1 MKTALMKATTFS
13 SLWLGLCLGILSLTA
28 ISGCSQTVAKD
39 HLYQQLGSDVGI
51 EKIVDGLLVEIENDA
66 QIVHHFRDTDIAR
79 FRKLLIEQLC
89 ELSGGPCKYTGVSM
103 QESHTGFKI
112 TQADFDNLVRH
123 LMKVMTEQKVSTAAQ
138 NQLLGLLAPM
148 YGDVVYR

>member
-1 MKTALMKATTFS
+1 MKAAS
-13 SLWLGLCLGILSLTA
+13 LSGLWLGLCLSVLSLILA
-28 ISGCSQTVAKD
+28 SGCSQTVAKD
-39 HLYQQLGSDVGI
+39 QLYQQLGGGNGI
-51 EKIVDGLLVEIENDA
+51 TKIVDGLLVEIEHDQ
-66 QIVHHFRDTDIAR
+66 QIVHHFRDTDIER

-89 ELSGGPCKYTGVSM
+89 ELSGGPCIYTGASM

-123 LMKVMTEQKVSTAAQ
+123 LMKVMTALDISIPTQ

>member
-1 MKTALMKATTFS
+1 MKAAFLSGLRFSCAVVVITLS
-13 SLWLGLCLGILSLTA
+13 SL
-28 ISGCSQTVAKD
+28 SGCSQTTEHND
-39 HLYQQLGSDVGI
+39 LYQQLGNTVGI
-51 EKIVDGLLVEIENDA
+51 EKIVDGLLVEIEHDP

-79 FRKLLIEQLC
+79 FRQLLIEQLC
-89 ELSGGPCKYTGVSM
+89 ELSGGPCKYSGASM

-123 LMKVMTEQKVSTAAQ
+123 LMHVMTTQNISIAAQ
-138 NQLLGLLAPM
+138 NQLLGKLAPM

>member
-1 MKTALMKATTFS
+1 MKATS
-13 SLWLGLCLGILSLTA
+13 WSGLWLGLCVLMSIMS
-28 ISGCSQTVAKD
+28 SGCSQTAVKD
-39 HLYQQLGSDVGI
+39 QLYQQLGSGVGI
-51 EKIVDGLLVEIENDA
+51 EKIVDGLLVEIEQDP

-89 ELSGGPCKYTGVSM
+89 ELSGGPCKYTGATM

-123 LMKVMTEQKVSTAAQ
+123 LMKVMTEQGISTVAQ

>member
-1 MKTALMKATTFS
+1 M
-13 SLWLGLCLGILSLTA
+13 SLIS
-28 ISGCSQTVAKD
+28 ISGCSQTVARD
-39 HLYQQLGSDVGI
+39 QLYQQLGSSTGI
-51 EKIVDGLLVEIENDA
+51 EKIVDGLLVEIEQDQ
-66 QIVHHFRDTDIAR
+66 QIVHHFRDTDIER

-123 LMKVMTEQKVSTAAQ
+123 LMKVMTDLNISTPAQ

>member
-1 MKTALMKATTFS
+1 MKTTSFSGRWQTICLCVLTLMFS
-13 SLWLGLCLGILSLTA
+13 
-28 ISGCSQTVAKD
+28 SGCSQTPAKD
-39 HLYQQLGSDVGI
+39 QLYQQLGSTSGI
-51 EKIVDGLLVEIENDA
+51 EKIVDGLLVEIEQDA

-89 ELSGGPCKYTGVSM
+89 ELSGGPCKYTGATM
-103 QESHTGFKI
+103 QESHTGFMI

-123 LMKVMTEQKVSTAAQ
+123 LMKVMTAQQISLSAQ

>member
-1 MKTALMKATTFS
+1 MKAALKNTTLFS
-13 SLWLGLCLGILSLTA
+13 GHWLRLWLGILSVTL
-28 ISGCSQTVAKD
+28 ISACSQTAPKD
-39 HLYQQLGSDVGI
+39 QLYQQLGSTVGI
-51 EKIVDGLLVEIENDA
+51 EKIVDGLLVEIEQDR
-66 QIVHHFRDTDIAR
+66 QIVHHFRDTDIER
-79 FRKLLIEQLC
+79 FRKLLIEQFC

-123 LMKVMTEQKVSTAAQ
+123 LMKVMTEQNISISAQ

>member
-1 MKTALMKATTFS
+1 MRAASFSGLWLSLCLCVVTAL
-13 SLWLGLCLGILSLTA
+13 
-28 ISGCSQTVAKD
+28 SGCSQTAPKD
-39 HLYQQLGSDVGI
+39 KLYQQLGSTVGI
-51 EKIVDGLLVEIENDA
+51 EKIIDGLLVEIEQDQ
-66 QIVHHFRDTDIAR
+66 QIVVHFRDTDIAR

-89 ELSGGPCKYTGVSM
+89 ELSGGPCKYTGASM

-112 TQADFDNLVRH
+112 TQADFDNFVRH
-123 LMKVMTEQKVSTAAQ
+123 LTKVMTEQNISIPVQ

>member
-1 MKTALMKATTFS
+1 MKAALMKAATYS
-13 SLWLGLCLGILSLTA
+13 GLWLSLWLGVLSVIA
-28 ISGCSQTVAKD
+28 ISGCSQTAPKD
-39 HLYQQLGSDVGI
+39 QLYQQLGSTVGI
-51 EKIVDGLLVEIENDA
+51 EKIVDGLLVEIEQDQ

-123 LMKVMTEQKVSTAAQ
+123 LMKVMTAQNISITAQ

>member
-1 MKTALMKATTFS
+1 MKAALIKAATYS
-13 SLWLGLCLGILSLTA
+13 GLWLSLCLGVISVTA
-28 ISGCSQTVAKD
+28 LSGCSQTAPKD
-39 HLYQQLGSDVGI
+39 QLYQQLGSTVGI
-51 EKIVDGLLVEIENDA
+51 EKIVDGLLVEIERDQ
-66 QIVHHFRDTDIAR
+66 QIVHHFRDTEIER
-79 FRKLLIEQLC
+79 FRKLLIEQFC

-103 QESHTGFKI
+103 QESHTGFNI

-123 LMKVMTEQKVSTAAQ
+123 LMKVMTEQNISITAQ

>member
-1 MKTALMKATTFS
+1 MKTSPFS
-13 SLWLGLCLGILSLTA
+13 SLWLALCIFGWSLLSVT
-28 ISGCSQTVAKD
+28 GCSQTVPRD
-39 HLYQQLGSDVGI
+39 QLYQQLGAGAGL
-51 EKIVDGLLVEIENDA
+51 EKIVDGLLLEIEQDQ
-66 QIVHHFRDTDIAR
+66 QIVHHFRDTDIER

-89 ELSGGPCKYTGVSM
+89 ELSGGPCQYSGASM

-123 LMKVMTEQKVSTAAQ
+123 LMKVMETLEIPITAQ

>member
-1 MKTALMKATTFS
+1 MKAALMKAATYS
-13 SLWLGLCLGILSLTA
+13 GLWLSLCLAVFGVTA
-28 ISGCSQTVAKD
+28 LNGCSQTVPKD
-39 HLYQQLGSDVGI
+39 HLYQQLGSTVGI
-51 EKIVDGLLVEIENDA
+51 EKIVDALLVEIEHDP

-103 QESHTGFKI
+103 QESHTGFNI

-123 LMKVMTEQKVSTAAQ
+123 LMKAMTEQNISIAAQ